1 MKQIS
6 NVCIKM
12 LKYKFRNYYW
22 LLIYFFIK
30 SAFLINNLKSLLKMK
45 FKKRCKYIIFLK
57 QQC

>member
-45 FKKRCKYIIFLK
+45 FKKGVNILFF
-57 QQC
+57 